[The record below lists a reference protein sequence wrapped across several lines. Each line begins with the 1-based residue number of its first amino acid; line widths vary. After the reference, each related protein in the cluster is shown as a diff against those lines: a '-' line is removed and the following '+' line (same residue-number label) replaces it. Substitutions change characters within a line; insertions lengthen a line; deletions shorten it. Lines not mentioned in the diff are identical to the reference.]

1 MVFGDPGETLDLG
14 GEGGA
19 DAAAV
24 LDALGDAVSREILT
38 AAAGTPVTV
47 EDLAMVCDVSEST
60 VYRRLDRLNTLGLVE
75 RCNPLVSETKG
86 AYRTTMRGLYVA
98 IDDSGIAVEA
108 DELTTDALAAAMRLV
123 IDAVDVRRLS
133 YDRDER
139 TVDLT
144 LSLADGDFETFLKLY
159 ADNA

>member
-1 MVFGDPGETLDLG
+1 MVFGDPSETLDLG
-14 GEGGA
+14 GDSEA

-47 EDLAMVCDVSEST
+47 EELAMACDVSEST
-60 VYRRLDRLNTLGLVE
+60 VYRRLDRLNSLGLVE
-75 RCNPLVSETKG
+75 RSNPLVSDAKG
-86 AYRTTMRGLYVA
+86 AYRTTMHGLYVA
-98 IDDSGIAVEA
+98 VDDAGIAVET
-108 DELTTDALAAAMRLV
+108 DELSTDALAAAMRLV
-123 IDAVDVRRLS
+123 IEAIDVRRLS
-133 YDRDER
+133 YDRDAG

-159 ADNA
+159 ADST

>member
-98 IDDSGIAVEA
+98 VDDSGIAVEA

>member
-47 EDLAMVCDVSEST
+47 EDLAMVCDV
-60 VYRRLDRLNTLGLVE
+60 
-75 RCNPLVSETKG
+75 
-86 AYRTTMRGLYVA
+86 
-98 IDDSGIAVEA
+98 
-108 DELTTDALAAAMRLV
+108 
-123 IDAVDVRRLS
+123 
-133 YDRDER
+133 
-139 TVDLT
+139 
-144 LSLADGDFETFLKLY
+144 
-159 ADNA
+159 

>member
-1 MVFGDPGETLDLG
+1 
-14 GEGGA
+14 
-19 DAAAV
+19 
-24 LDALGDAVSREILT
+24 
-38 AAAGTPVTV
+38 
-47 EDLAMVCDVSEST
+47 MVCDVSEST

-75 RCNPLVSETKG
+75 RCNPLVSDSKG

-98 IDDSGIAVEA
+98 VDDAGIAVEA
-108 DELTTDALAAAMRLV
+108 DDLTTDALAAAMRLV

-133 YDRDER
+133 YDRDAG

-159 ADNA
+159 ADTA

>member
-1 MVFGDPGETLDLG
+1 MVFGDPGETLNLG
-14 GEGGA
+14 GDNEV

-47 EDLAMVCDVSEST
+47 EDLALTCDVSEST

-75 RCNPLVSETKG
+75 RCNPLVSDAKG

-98 IDDSGIAVEA
+98 VDDAGIAVEA
-108 DELTTDALAAAMRLV
+108 DEATTDALATAMQLV

-133 YDRDER
+133 YDREEG

-144 LSLADGDFETFLKLY
+144 LSLADGDFETFLDLY
-159 ADNA
+159 TDNA

>member
-14 GEGGA
+14 GEGGT

-98 IDDSGIAVEA
+98 VDDSGIAVEA

-133 YDRDER
+133 YDRDDR

>member
-1 MVFGDPGETLDLG
+1 MVFGNPGETLDFG
-14 GEGGA
+14 GDDGTNA
-19 DAAAV
+19 TDV
-24 LDALGDAVSREILT
+24 LDALGDAVSREILI

-47 EDLAMVCDVSEST
+47 EELAIVCDVSEST

-75 RCNPLVSETKG
+75 RCNPLVSDSKG

-98 IDDSGIAVEA
+98 VDDAGIAVEA
-108 DELTTDALAAAMRLV
+108 DDLTTDSLAAAMRLV

-133 YDRDER
+133 YDRDR
-139 TVDLT
+139 GTVDLT
-144 LSLADGDFETFLKLY
+144 LSLADGDLETFLKLY

>member
-1 MVFGDPGETLDLG
+1 MVFGDHSETVDLG
-14 GEGGA
+14 GDA

-47 EDLAMVCDVSEST
+47 EELAIVCDVSEST

-75 RCNPLVSETKG
+75 RCNPLVSDAKG
-86 AYRTTMRGLYVA
+86 AYRTTMCGLYVA
-98 IDDSGIAVEA
+98 VDDAGIAVET
-108 DELTTDALAAAMRLV
+108 DELTTDALAAAMRVVLE
-123 IDAVDVRRLS
+123 AVDVRRLS
-133 YDRDER
+133 YDRDTG
-139 TVDLT
+139 TVDL
-144 LSLADGDFETFLKLY
+144 SVALADGDFETFLKLY

>member
-1 MVFGDPGETLDLG
+1 MVFGDPGETLNLG
-14 GEGGA
+14 GDNEV

-47 EDLAMVCDVSEST
+47 EDLALTCDVSEST

-75 RCNPLVSETKG
+75 RCNPLVSDSKG

-98 IDDSGIAVEA
+98 VDDDGIAVEA
-108 DELTTDALAAAMRLV
+108 DEVTSDALAAAMRLV

-133 YDRDER
+133 YDRDDG

-144 LSLADGDFETFLKLY
+144 LSLADGDFETFVELY
-159 ADNA
+159 ADNP

>member
-1 MVFGDPGETLDLG
+1 MVFGDPSETFSLG
-14 GEGGA
+14 GDGGA
-19 DAAAV
+19 AATAV
-24 LDALGDAVSREILT
+24 LDALGDAVSREILV

-47 EDLAMVCDVSEST
+47 EELAMVCDVSEST

-75 RCNPLVSETKG
+75 RCNPLVSDSKG

-98 IDDSGIAVEA
+98 VDDAGIAVET
-108 DELTTDALAAAMRLV
+108 DDLSTDALAAAMRLV

-133 YDRDER
+133 YDRDAG

-144 LSLADGDFETFLKLY
+144 LSLANGDFETFLKLY
-159 ADNA
+159 ADTA